1 MANIKSA
8 KKRILVSERNAE
20 RNKAIKSGVKTS
32 VKKVY
37 AAIESGD
44 KAAAQTALTDATKTI
59 DITVSPE
66 QFIPG
71 MNFGAWF
78 FESGEM
84 IPGLTGGE
92 YSFIV
97 IDAPTGIDTITQNE
111 EKKATEVI
119 YDIYGQ
125 KVKSMEKGRIY
136 ITGGKKVIAK

>member
-1 MANIKSA
+1 MSKD
-8 KKRILVSERNAE
+8 
-20 RNKAIKSGVKTS
+20 AI
-32 VKKVY
+32 
-37 AAIESGD
+37 
-44 KAAAQTALTDATKTI
+44 KTI

-71 MNFGAWF
+71 MYFGAWF
-78 FESGEM
+78 FESDGM
-84 IPGLTGGE
+84 IPSLTGE
-92 YSFIV
+92 YSFSV

>member
-1 MANIKSA
+1 MSK
-8 KKRILVSERNAE
+8 
-20 RNKAIKSGVKTS
+20 
-32 VKKVY
+32 
-37 AAIESGD
+37 
-44 KAAAQTALTDATKTI
+44 DATKTI

-66 QFIPG
+66 PFIPG
-71 MNFGAWF
+71 MNFVASFYESNELIPSLTDGNYF
-78 FESGEM
+78 FS
-84 IPGLTGGE
+84 
-92 YSFIV
+92 V